1 MRINNNVAAF
11 NANRNLSSSNMSLG
25 KSLEKLSSGFRINRA
40 GDDAAGLTIS
50 QGLRAQASGLKQATR
65 NAQDGISVVQ
75 TAEGALTEVH
85 SMLNR
90 MRDLAV
96 QAANTGSQDSN
107 AIAAS
112 QEEFAALRS
121 EITRIADTTK
131 FGSKNL
137 LDGTFGTSP
146 AKVTGFDADNSITH
160 TAGDDFTI
168 NINGTGAVTVDLPAM
183 AAVSG
188 SEAAASIESA
198 INSAL
203 SAASNA
209 YAGKVSV
216 KAETLGAG
224 TTLTLEVSGLDDTET
239 FVLADGTGTPL
250 ADMALTGTVTAA
262 SGTAGSFQVGANAGE
277 AIEVSIDDVDA
288 AGLNIDALD
297 LTTDADA
304 AITALDTA
312 IGSVSTTR
320 SELGALQNRFEST
333 INNLQVSTENIVAS
347 ESRIRDTDMA
357 TEMTNFTKQ
366 QILQQ
371 AGTAMLGQANSLP
384 QGVLRLLG

>member
-1 MRINNNVAAF
+1 
-11 NANRNLSSSNMSLG
+11 
-25 KSLEKLSSGFRINRA
+25 
-40 GDDAAGLTIS
+40 
-50 QGLRAQASGLKQATR
+50 
-65 NAQDGISVVQ
+65 
-75 TAEGALTEVH
+75 
-85 SMLNR
+85 
-90 MRDLAV
+90 
-96 QAANTGSQDSN
+96 
-107 AIAAS
+107 
-112 QEEFAALRS
+112 
-121 EITRIADTTK
+121 
-131 FGSKNL
+131 
-137 LDGTFGTSP
+137 
-146 AKVTGFDADNSITH
+146 
-160 TAGDDFTI
+160 
-168 NINGTGAVTVDLPAM
+168 
-183 AAVSG
+183 
-188 SEAAASIESA
+188 
-198 INSAL
+198 
-203 SAASNA
+203 
-209 YAGKVSV
+209 
-216 KAETLGAG
+216 
-224 TTLTLEVSGLDDTET
+224 
-239 FVLADGTGTPL
+239 
-250 ADMALTGTVTAA
+250 MALTGTVTAA